1 MVALTASQ
9 YSLIVGVF
17 VLCFC
22 AMAAASLYF
31 LVSRSDVL
39 VRYRTAVTLCGMF
52 CLIAACNY
60 FWHFTTWRESFTVSH
75 GVVTQVGESFDDS
88 HRYVDWVLTVPL
100 QLMAFAFVLDLPVR
114 QARVRSLILGSLGAE
129 MVALGYPGQISGDPQ
144 TRWLWFGLAIVPF
157 LLIVGQLFVGLAKAV
172 REEPE
177 ESRGLVK
184 MARLV
189 LMVTWPV
196 YAVIYLL
203 PMFDIKGATAFVGV
217 EAAYAVADI
226 GAKVFYAA
234 LVCMAASS
242 KSAVRAD
249 AAGRPLSMVRGGA
262 GTPLPARTAVPAA

>member
-17 VLCFC
+17 VLCMC
-22 AMAAASLYF
+22 AMAAAALYF

-39 VRYRTAVTLCGMF
+39 PRYRTAVTLCGLF
-52 CLIAACNY
+52 CAVAGMSY
-60 FWHFTTWRESFTVSH
+60 FWHYTTWRDSFTVSH
-75 GVVTQVGESFDDS
+75 GVVTQIGETFDDS

-100 QLMAFAFVLDLPVR
+100 QLIAFAFVLDLPTR

-129 MVALGYPGQISGDPQ
+129 MVMLGYPGQISTDAQ

-184 MARLV
+184 LARLV
-189 LMVTWPV
+189 LLVTWPV
-196 YAVIYLL
+196 YALVYLL
-203 PMFDIKGATAFVGV
+203 PLFDIRGSTAFVGV
-217 EAAYAVADI
+217 QAAYAAADI
-226 GAKVFYAA
+226 GAKVLYAA
-234 LVCMAASS
+234 LLCMAASS
-242 KSAVRAD
+242 KSAAKAD
-249 AAGRPLSMVRGGA
+249 AAGRPLSVVRGGA
-262 GTPLPARTAVPAA
+262 GTPPARAAAPAA